1 MKVLIKKLVR
11 EFLKKLNLKLSYYDR
26 SRPRYIKAVESLG
39 INLVFDIGA
48 NQGQFA
54 LSLLEHDYS
63 GRIVSFEP
71 TNNVYKK
78 LQYNA
83 KEFQN
88 WIIHERTAVGDKSGE
103 TKINVAGNEAA
114 SSSILAMGKTHE
126 ESAPEAN
133 YIGFE
138 NVKLIAIDDIFED
151 YYVEGNKCL
160 LKIDVQGYEEQVLM
174 GAMST
179 LSKVNAVKLE
189 CALVSLYEGD
199 KTYEHY
205 FTFFEDNGF
214 ELYDMEA
221 GFSNPKTGKLL
232 QFDAFFVRT

>member
-1 MKVLIKKLVR
+1 M
-11 EFLKKLNLKLSYYDR
+11 
-26 SRPRYIKAVESLG
+26 
-39 INLVFDIGA
+39 
-48 NQGQFA
+48 
-54 LSLLEHDYS
+54 
-63 GRIVSFEP
+63 
-71 TNNVYKK
+71 YKK
-78 LQYNA
+78 
-83 KEFQN
+83 
-88 WIIHERTAVGDKSGE
+88 
-103 TKINVAGNEAA
+103 KILI
-114 SSSILAMGKTHE
+114 SSHCFLD
-126 ESAPEAN
+126 APHSYGPE
-133 YIGFE
+133 G
-138 NVKLIAIDDIFED
+138 DIFED